1 MSRTRPPY
9 TKDFRKRM
17 VELARAGCSVS
28 ELAEEFE
35 PSDQTIRSRI
45 KKADVEDGVRS
56 NGSTAAE
63 HEKLRQLRRELRR
76 LKQERDILAMRKSS
90 CDMAWFARGTGEVP
104 KSSSHSRAH
113 CQRVGGAGGHP
124 RWGSLNLVEGLC
136 PVVGHQLAVRGARSY
151 GAWFMAPGSW
161 RLVHGAKAP
170 HSLKPRLSPQEER
183 RTIGGFGALRQPL
196 GSVFASPSR
205 HGLPRGLINK
215 TIRRSAAGHSSG
227 PLAPS
232 DWISL

>member
-17 VELARAGCSVS
+17 VVLARAGRSVS

-56 NGSTAAE
+56 NGTTAAE

-104 KSSSHSRAH
+104 KSSSRSRAH

-124 RWGSLNLVEGLC
+124 RWGSLD
-136 PVVGHQLAVRGARSY
+136 LA
-151 GAWFMAPGSW
+151 
-161 RLVHGAKAP
+161 
-170 HSLKPRLSPQEER
+170 E
-183 RTIGGFGALRQPL
+183 
-196 GSVFASPSR
+196 
-205 HGLPRGLINK
+205 
-215 TIRRSAAGHSSG
+215 
-227 PLAPS
+227 
-232 DWISL
+232 